1 MQSGKSILRLKDAAR
16 SKIARVALS
25 DEAKRRRMV
34 SVDQAAELKNISP
47 DTFKRN
53 DSHLIRK
60 VSERRRGVR
69 LGDVLDD

>member
-1 MQSGKSILRLKDAAR
+1 MKDAAR

-25 DEAKRRRMV
+25 DEAEPWRIV
-34 SVDQAAELKNISP
+34 SIPEAAELKNIFP
-47 DTFKRN
+47 DTFKRAY
-53 DSHLIRK
+53 SHLIRK